1 MYFKKIIN
9 SKISFLNYSDYSVYH
24 QFVIKVKNRK
34 KFMSYM
40 NKNKIQTG
48 IHYPHTINQ
57 MKYFKD
63 NFKNIKFPNAEILA
77 KECVSLPIDPML
89 NKNEIDFVIKKINNY

>member
-1 MYFKKIIN
+1 
-9 SKISFLNYSDYSVYH
+9 
-24 QFVIKVKNRK
+24 
-34 KFMSYM
+34 MSYM

-89 NKNEIDFVIKKINNY
+89 NKNEINFVIKKINNY